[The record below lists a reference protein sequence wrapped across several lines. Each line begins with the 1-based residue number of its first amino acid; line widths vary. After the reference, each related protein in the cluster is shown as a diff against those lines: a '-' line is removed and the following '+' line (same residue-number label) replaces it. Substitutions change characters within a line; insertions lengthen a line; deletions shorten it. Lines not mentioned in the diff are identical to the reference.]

1 MVNYLGY
8 PLTNLREIII
18 LFFLLFLYLNTNY
31 TNLKYIYL
39 IIFIYHFYKLS
50 INYKINNK
58 IYNNY
63 KYETL
68 FYNIIL
74 FSVLIVLFIKKT
86 NNIFIIFTL
95 LFITT
100 RYLIQN
106 LNKKINKININ
117 IIQEIFIILG
127 SILGYILYPDYKY
140 KFIFII
146 ELINHIIN
154 LIINRKFII
163 YPLIL

>member
-1 MVNYLGY
+1 MEKYLGY

-39 IIFIYHFYKLS
+39 IIFIYHLYKLY

-63 KYETL
+63 KYEIL

-74 FSVLIVLFIKKT
+74 FNVLIVLFIKKS
-86 NNIFIIFTL
+86 NNIFIIFSL
-95 LFITT
+95 LFIIT
-100 RYLIQN
+100 RYLIQK
-106 LNKKINKININ
+106 LTKKVNKINIY
-117 IIQEIFIILG
+117 IIQEILIIFG
-127 SILGYILYPDYKY
+127 SILGYMLYPDYKY

-146 ELINHIIN
+146 EFINHIIN